1 MPGFHFPHS
10 LFPGVI
16 LVLPEKMPSQI
27 EKAYAS
33 PQALFPGEPR
43 LRGGLYSST
52 VRVRTDFP
60 EKATRVLTFSGP
72 QINCRLQ

>member
-1 MPGFHFPHS
+1 MPGFHFSHS

-16 LVLPEKMPSQI
+16 LVLLEKMSSQI

-43 LRGGLYSST
+43 LRGGLYSSI
-52 VRVRTDFP
+52 VRVRTEFP
-60 EKATRVLTFSGP
+60 EKATRVLTLSEP
-72 QINCRLQ
+72 QINWRLQ